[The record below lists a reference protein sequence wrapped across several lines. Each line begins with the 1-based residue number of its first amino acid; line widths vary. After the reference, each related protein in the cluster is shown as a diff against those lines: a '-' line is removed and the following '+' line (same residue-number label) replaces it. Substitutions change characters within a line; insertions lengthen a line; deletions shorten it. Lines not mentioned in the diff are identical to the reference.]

1 MCDENGICCESLVD
15 QDKDVATITALYIL
29 IFQSTVL
36 VRWNNDFYFF
46 PVLEKEEQK
55 SLLI

>member
-36 VRWNNDFYFF
+36 VR
-46 PVLEKEEQK
+46 
-55 SLLI
+55 